1 MQTRFAFFYFLF
13 STDDIQIIHPD
24 GFDLL
29 IGKFD
34 FVVSGCAVQ
43 ANHHTTLNC
52 KYVMF
57 SNYLSFNHPPPP
69 PFHITVHSNATN
81 KNQPNLIYGNSL
93 AAGCRGGNC
102 SIIREGKFECANM
115 LNNAFLLHSFHFS
128 LVRLHRAGEI
138 EQIAVL
144 IHVLFLTDNF
154 PPCHLS
160 LHQIHRLWLAWK
172 IASN

>member
-57 SNYLSFNHPPPP
+57 SNYLSFNHPPPSTLQFIRMQRIRINQISSMVIHWQP
-69 PFHITVHSNATN
+69 VVAVEIVALYERVSLNAPICWITLSYYIHFIFHLFGSIVLVKLSKLQCSSTFFFSPTIFPLATYLCT
-81 KNQPNLIYGNSL
+81 KSTGYGWP
-93 AAGCRGGNC
+93 
-102 SIIREGKFECANM
+102 GK
-115 LNNAFLLHSFHFS
+115 
-128 LVRLHRAGEI
+128 
-138 EQIAVL
+138 
-144 IHVLFLTDNF
+144 
-154 PPCHLS
+154 
-160 LHQIHRLWLAWK
+160 
-172 IASN
+172 